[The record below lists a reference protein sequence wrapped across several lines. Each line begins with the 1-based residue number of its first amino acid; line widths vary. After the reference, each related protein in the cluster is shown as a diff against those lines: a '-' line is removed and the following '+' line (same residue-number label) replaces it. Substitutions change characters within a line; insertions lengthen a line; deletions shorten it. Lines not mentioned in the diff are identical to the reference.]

1 MEDQLVCEPIVFT
14 IGCMRW
20 KGYLYRLSDQ
30 MALDLVSL
38 FTGSLTAMD
47 FRMSNAGPLTRSQL
61 RPVLECCESNYCS
74 AEPSLQLLSPNSVLD
89 CRMDDLF
96 SEGEDDC
103 PQTPKENR
111 VPLVLR
117 CPGAPL
123 KLRPIRKATKG
134 KRKGVRILKADF
146 EAAFPGDAA
155 MQQRRRMSRLESAQQ
170 LLEEALRS

>member
-1 MEDQLVCEPIVFT
+1 
-14 IGCMRW
+14 
-20 KGYLYRLSDQ
+20 

-38 FTGSLTAMD
+38 FTEGLAAME
-47 FRMSNAGPLTRSQL
+47 FRMNSSGPLTRSQL
-61 RPVLECCESNYCS
+61 RPVLECCDGNYCS
-74 AEPSLQLLSPNSVLD
+74 AEPSLQLFSPTSVMD
-89 CRMDDLF
+89 CRLDDLF

-111 VPLVLR
+111 VPLLLR

-134 KRKGVRILKADF
+134 KRKGIRILKVDF
-146 EAAFPGDAA
+146 DAAFPGDVS
-155 MQQRRRMSRLESAQQ
+155 MQKRRRISRLESAQQ